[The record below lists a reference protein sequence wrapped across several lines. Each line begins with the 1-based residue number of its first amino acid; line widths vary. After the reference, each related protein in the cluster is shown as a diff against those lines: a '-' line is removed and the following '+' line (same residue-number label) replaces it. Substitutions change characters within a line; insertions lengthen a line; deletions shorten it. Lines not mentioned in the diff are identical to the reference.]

1 MGFNLQGKLRGKR
14 KANQIE
20 LPELKKNLEDMGFNV
35 HQLQRK
41 S

>member
-20 LPELKKNLEDMGFNV
+20 LPELKKILLLFVKNV
-35 HQLQRK
+35 D
-41 S
+41 SII